1 MSVPTSAWKLR
12 LPVLLLGACA
22 LLPAC
27 TPGDAARP
35 SAADETRAALTVET
49 ALAEMRPMQVRLTA
63 VGTVT
68 AWRELV
74 IGSQMNGLAVVE
86 MAVDAGDRVS
96 EGQLLLR
103 LDNAVLRTQ
112 IDQQKA
118 AIAEA
123 EANLENAEQE
133 QARSD
138 ALVTSR
144 AISQQTADTRKTTL
158 RTSRAKLDA
167 AKAALA
173 EQEAQFAR
181 TEVRA
186 PAAGLVSSRAVDVGQ
201 VVSTGTELVRII
213 RDNRLQVDARVPEG
227 ELALVREGAPVEVT
241 GPDGRTTAAT
251 IRQIAPVLD
260 STTRLA
266 VVHVDLPADTG
277 LKAGMFARVALDGA
291 SALSLTVPRSALVW
305 RGGKAGVFL
314 LGSGGTVTLTPVETG
329 RQVDGRVEIRSGLEA
344 GDRIV
349 TAGAGLLSSGDRVS
363 FAHAAAAREASR

>member
-1 MSVPTSAWKLR
+1 MSVLTSAWKLR

-35 SAADETRAALTVET
+35 SAADEARAALNVET
-49 ALAEMRPMQVRLTA
+49 APAEMRPMQVRLTA

-118 AIAEA
+118 SIAEA

-186 PAAGLVSSRAVDVGQ
+186 RQRASSPAGQWMWDRWCPPARNWCASSA
-201 VVSTGTELVRII
+201 
-213 RDNRLQVDARVPEG
+213 
-227 ELALVREGAPVEVT
+227 
-241 GPDGRTTAAT
+241 TTACRWMPGCRKANSPLCA
-251 IRQIAPVLD
+251 RAP
-260 STTRLA
+260 
-266 VVHVDLPADTG
+266 
-277 LKAGMFARVALDGA
+277 
-291 SALSLTVPRSALVW
+291 LSR
-305 RGGKAGVFL
+305 
-314 LGSGGTVTLTPVETG
+314 
-329 RQVDGRVEIRSGLEA
+329 
-344 GDRIV
+344 
-349 TAGAGLLSSGDRVS
+349 
-363 FAHAAAAREASR
+363 